1 MYKYMD
7 KEFLQKQKQKLEKR
21 RKELEKELKSF
32 AKKDSKI
39 KGNWKTKF
47 PFFGIRTADP
57 AEQTDQ
63 VEEYEAT
70 LSVEH
75 TLEIELQKIKKAL
88 KILRQAQGKNY
99 GICEKCRKKI
109 RIERLKAYP
118 EAELCMQCTNL

>member
-1 MYKYMD
+1 MN
-7 KEFLQKQKQKLEKR
+7 KEFLQEQKEKLEARK
-21 RKELEKELKSF
+21 KELEKELKSF

-39 KGNWKTKF
+39 KGSWKTKF

-57 AEQTDQ
+57 AEQTDK

-75 TLEIELQKIKKAL
+75 TLETELQKIKKAL
-88 KILRQAQGKNY
+88 KKNKKSY
-99 GICEKCRKKI
+99 GTCEKCGKKI

-118 EAELCMQCTNL
+118 EAELCMQCTKL

>member
-1 MYKYMD
+1 MD
-7 KEFLQKQKQKLEKR
+7 KKFLQEQKEKLETRK
-21 RKELEKELKSF
+21 KELEKELKSF

-39 KGNWKTKF
+39 KGNWKAKF

-70 LSVEH
+70 LSIEH

-88 KILRQAQGKNY
+88 KTIRQTRGKNY

-109 RIERLKAYP
+109 KIERLKAYP
-118 EAELCMQCTNL
+118 EAEMCIQCTKL